1 MAAAEL
7 SFCLIT
13 LPALMLISQ
22 PLKEIV
28 YTKHDIQA
36 GKKPFEI
43 AIFLIKM
50 TWGSYELCSCND
62 ESVIP

>member
-28 YTKHDIQA
+28 YTKHRIQA
-36 GKKPFEI
+36 GEQPFEI

-50 TWGSYELCSCND
+50 TPTPRWGSYEL
-62 ESVIP
+62 